1 MTQKSI
7 KYQNIAQVLIFIGI
21 IIMINIIGNF
31 IFGTIDLTEEKR
43 FTLTDPTKKV
53 LNDLDDEVYIKVLLD
68 GELPA
73 GIKRL
78 QKATKEML
86 DDFRTHT
93 GYVEYKFENPLE
105 GSVEQVNANKQ
116 HLQKQFIMPN
126 QLIVKGKEDKREMLF
141 YTYALVSYKGQVMPL
156 NLVDQKG
163 GNLSEFVINN
173 AISLLEYK
181 LADAIVKIQKTLKPT
196 VAFTTGHGELREIQ
210 TQDIRQ
216 TLLPYYKVG
225 TFNLDS
231 ATYISQNVEVLI
243 VAKPKETFPIKHK
256 FLIDQYIMNGG
267 NVIWLLD
274 KLAINMDSLRNP
286 QFVPNEYSLD
296 LDDLL
301 YNYGA
306 RIQPNLIMDQQCA
319 QIQLQIDENGNKD
332 FFDWYFHPIVSP
344 DTEHPMAKNLD
355 GINFF
360 FPSSIDTIRT
370 KTKVKK
376 TPILMSTDRTLI
388 KRTPLVMNFSDILR
402 NPLPA
407 DKWKKGRHIF
417 ALLLEG
423 NFPSEYDGRL
433 TTEMRTGLEA
443 INQPFKAVSEDT
455 KQLVISDGDLIKN
468 LIYPNNKEAVP
479 LGYNQDMRYTFA
491 NKPFLVNAI
500 EYMMD
505 GSGVMEARS
514 KDVKLRLMDAGKAAQ
529 ERRFWQ
535 LLNIL
540 VPLILLIL
548 FGVLFNMIR
557 KRKYA

>member
-1 MTQKSI
+1 M
-7 KYQNIAQVLIFIGI
+7 V
-21 IIMINIIGNF
+21 NIIGNF
-31 IFGTIDLTEEKR
+31 VFGTIDLTEEKR

-53 LNDLDDEVYIKVLLD
+53 LKELDDIVYVKVLLD

-78 QKATKEML
+78 QKATQEML
-86 DDFRTHT
+86 DDFRGQS
-93 GYVEYKFENPLE
+93 GYVEYSFENPLE
-105 GSVEQVNANKQ
+105 GTGEEVNNNKKF
-116 HLQKQFIMPN
+116 LAKSFIMPN
-126 QLIVKGKEDKREMLF
+126 NLIVQGKEDKREMLF
-141 YTYALVSYKGQVMPL
+141 YTYAILTYKGQSLPL

-173 AISLLEYK
+173 SISLLEYK

-196 VAFTTGHGELREIQ
+196 VAFTTGHGELKELQ

-225 TFNLDS
+225 TFDLDS

-243 VAKPKETFPIKHK
+243 IAKPRETFPIKHK
-256 FLIDQYIMNGG
+256 FMIDQYIMNGG
-267 NVIWLLD
+267 NVMWLLD
-274 KLAINMDSLRNP
+274 KLAVNMDSLRNP
-286 QFVPNEYSLD
+286 QFVPNEYALD

-306 RIQPNLIMDQQCA
+306 RIVPNLIMDQQCA
-319 QIQLQIDENGNKD
+319 KIELQVDENGTKNY
-332 FFDWYFHPIVSP
+332 FDWYFQPIVSP
-344 DTEHPMAKNLD
+344 ETDHPMAKNLD

-370 KTKVKK
+370 AGPVKK
-376 TPILMSTDRTLI
+376 TPILQSTERTLI
-388 KRTPLVMNFSDILR
+388 KRSPLVLNFSDILR

-407 DKWKKGRHIF
+407 DKWNKGKQTF

-423 NFPSEYDGRL
+423 NFTSEYKGRL
-433 TTEMRTGLEA
+433 TTQMREMLTQ
-443 INQPFKAVSEDT
+443 IDQPFKGESSDT

-514 KDVKLRLMDAGKAAQ
+514 KDVKLRLLDKGKASQ

-535 LLNIL
+535 FLNIL
-540 VPLILLIL
+540 VPLILLLLFGIL
-548 FGVLFNMIR
+548 FNYIR

>member
-7 KYQNIAQVLIFIGI
+7 KYQSIAKVLIFIGI
-21 IIMINIIGNF
+21 IFMLNIIGNF
-31 IFGTIDLTEEKR
+31 VFGTIDLTEEKR

-53 LNDLDDEVYIKVLLD
+53 LKELDNVVYVKVLLD

-78 QKATKEML
+78 QKATQEML
-86 DDFRTHT
+86 DDFRTHS
-93 GYVEYKFENPLE
+93 GYVEYTFENPLE
-105 GSVEQVNANKQ
+105 GTVEKVNENKEF
-116 HLQKQFIMPN
+116 LAKQFILPN
-126 QLIVKGKEDKREMLF
+126 NLIVKGKEDKREMLF
-141 YTYALVSYKGQVMPL
+141 YTYAIISYKGQSLPL

-173 AISLLEYK
+173 SISLLEYK

-196 VAFTTGHGELREIQ
+196 VAFTTGHGELKEIQ
-210 TQDIRQ
+210 TKDIRQ

-243 VAKPKETFPIKHK
+243 VAKPRTTFPIKHK
-256 FLIDQYIMNGG
+256 FMIDQYIMNGG

-319 QIQLQIDENGNKD
+319 KIQLQVDENGTKD
-332 FFDWYFHPIVSP
+332 YFDWYFHPIVSP

-370 KTKVKK
+370 KTPVKK
-376 TPILMSTDRTLI
+376 TPILVSTDRTLI
-388 KRTPLVMNFSDILR
+388 KRTPLVLNFSDILR

-407 DKWKKGRHIF
+407 DKWKKGRHTF

-423 NFPSEYDGRL
+423 DFPSEYEGRL
-433 TTEMRTGLEA
+433 TTQMRESLEL
-443 INQPFKAVSEDT
+443 IDQPFKAISSDT

-491 NKPFLVNAI
+491 NKPFIINAI

-514 KDVKLRLMDAGKAAQ
+514 KDVKLRLLDNGKAQQ
-529 ERRFWQ
+529 ERRYWQ

-540 VPLILLIL
+540 LPLILLIL
-548 FGVLFNMIR
+548 FGILFNFIR